1 MQGFRSEAEAH
12 ALEQAPREA
21 CGVVVNGR
29 YWRCRNIAEDPEQDF
44 VIEPRD
50 YAVAAM
56 YGKVEAIVH
65 SHPMGGPASFVDKYS
80 CTGTNL
86 HGTFGLCLNSN
97 GQLSIPDRQAVGLR
111 QV

>member
-1 MQGFRSEAEAH
+1 MASQVPDFRPDAERH
-12 ALEQAPREA
+12 AAEQSPNEA

-50 YAVAAM
+50 YAIAAM

-80 CTGTNL
+80 CTGTKVPW
-86 HGTFGLCLNSN
+86 HIYSMPEKQWST
-97 GQLSIPDRQAVGLR
+97 IDP
-111 QV
+111 

>member
-1 MQGFRSEAEAH
+1 MQDFRPDAEAH

-65 SHPMGGPASFVDKYS
+65 SHPMGGPASPADKAS
-80 CTGTNL
+80 CTGTK
-86 HGTFGLCLNSN
+86 
-97 GQLSIPDRQAVGLR
+97 LSWHIWSVPDKQWSTINPL
-111 QV
+111 

>member
-1 MQGFRSEAEAH
+1 MQDFRPEAEAH

-21 CGVVVNGR
+21 CGVVVNGK

-56 YGKVEAIVH
+56 YGRVEAIVH
-65 SHPMGGPASFVDKYS
+65 SHPMGGSASPADKAS
-80 CTGTNL
+80 CTGTK
-86 HGTFGLCLNSN
+86 
-97 GQLSIPDRQAVGLR
+97 LSWHIWSVPDKQWSTINPL
-111 QV
+111 